1 MSLEAVLGY
10 RFRDPE
16 LLELALTHRSSGQT
30 GEVALSNE
38 RLEYLGD
45 AVLDLV
51 VAHELFAAHPHWSEG
66 ELTWTR
72 AALVNARALATCAR
86 GFGLGEHVRLGKSE
100 RQGRGAEKDSILAN
114 VLEAVVGAIYL
125 DGELEPVRTL
135 VRRWFAEALAEG
147 AAPRER
153 DPKMRFQEWA
163 HRRYR
168 STPSWRVLQDSGDE
182 KDPTRF
188 TAAAIVKGLILGR
201 GVGRTK
207 RAAERA
213 AALDALSKEEE
224 A

>member
-1 MSLEAVLGY
+1 MSLEEVLAY
-10 RFRDPE
+10 RFRNPE
-16 LLELALTHRSSGQT
+16 LLELSLTHRSSGQS
-30 GEVALSNE
+30 GDGGLSNE

-51 VAHELFAAHPHWSEG
+51 VAHELFSAHPDWSEG

-72 AALVNARALATCAR
+72 AALVNARALAQCAR
-86 GFGLGEHVRLGKSE
+86 GFELGVHVRLGKSE
-100 RQGRGAEKDSILAN
+100 RQGKGAEKDSILAN

-125 DGELEPVRTL
+125 DGGLDPVRDL

-153 DPKMRFQEWA
+153 DPKMRFQEWV

-168 STPSWRVLQDSGDE
+168 STPTWRVLQDSGDE
-182 KDPTRF
+182 RDPERF
-188 TAAAIVKGLILGR
+188 TSAAIVKGLILGR
-201 GVGRTK
+201 GVGGTK

-213 AALDALSKEEE
+213 AALDALSKEHEV
-224 A
+224 